1 MDTIETT
8 ALTSPLVTMAAEDPE
23 KQNKYGD
30 ELFQIQDPIS
40 GLFYTASFAWNCSM
54 AKRLYAQMF
63 FMAGEISRGY
73 ADAKGRIVVSSLSSA
88 RQELAYLRG
97 ICEYWEVHF
106 PDRPLQSLS
115 RLEIQMM
122 LRSFMV
128 RKENNEIGDQIL
140 GVSMLTMI
148 CRILDKTNNLLH
160 SGNLVDG
167 VVHRMTGPFKKSTM
181 EPLLQELEVD
191 YATWSKGG
199 SYGSIPMTCASLM
212 LAEAITQIESDE
224 AKIASIFF
232 TQWREG
238 KTTIATWFG
247 EKDRLALYRR
257 MQSPDYVL
265 SRFERGWAAS
275 AVKLG
280 TAIDAATKSHHTALP
295 WKNQWEL
302 SEFCAEITKAALVVI
317 ILLSGFRI
325 VEINGMR
332 LKDYKQEPDG
342 SWWFV
347 SENPKT
353 ESGFAHPRSL
363 HGLAADAATLMKN
376 ISAVDTTKFN
386 LPLLH
391 RAYRSEAFQV
401 ARGWSKFSDERWLA
415 DAGFTTN
422 GLRKWF
428 KAFYQI
434 YVVEKYPEAGAIHSE
449 VSPHQARH
457 TFAEFALRRFDGNVM
472 EKIREHFRHS
482 YGSFHTRRYTRD
494 KLSESVR
501 ISMERDYAKEIM
513 GRIANGKLDDR
524 FYGPAA
530 KRIDK
535 EMAEISVLT
544 GAEFDD
550 RLNELAN
557 DFVRFT
563 AFEWGYC
570 ALRGNEQHIAKCH
583 DAKTG
588 TPNVDQRSAPEVCA
602 GCPHSMNNN
611 LQKQELERT
620 AISHQFIAEN
630 HPLKAIG
637 NMSGE
642 VVRKIERR
650 LEEKVLV

>member
-1 MDTIETT
+1 MSNILSK
-8 ALTSPLVTMAAEDPE
+8 APPSPLITSTTQDLA

-30 ELFQIQDPIS
+30 ELFQIQDPLT
-40 GLFYTASFAWNCSM
+40 GLFYTISFAWKCSLQ
-54 AKRLYAQMF
+54 KRLYAQMYF
-63 FMAGEISRGY
+63 LAGDISRGY
-73 ADAKGRIVVSSLSSA
+73 ADDKGRIVVSSLSSA
-88 RQELAYLRG
+88 RQEIAYLRE

-106 PDRPLQSLS
+106 PDRLLQSLS
-115 RLEIQMM
+115 RLDIQIM
-122 LRSFMV
+122 LRALMV
-128 RKENNEIGDQIL
+128 KKENNESGALIL
-140 GVSMLTMI
+140 GVSTMTMVCKI
-148 CRILDKTNNLLH
+148 IDRTNNFLH
-160 SGNLVDG
+160 SGKLVDG
-167 VVHRMTGPFKKSTM
+167 VTHRMTIKFKKSTM
-181 EPLLQELEVD
+181 EPLLKELDVD
-191 YATWSKGG
+191 YATWIKGG

-212 LAEAITQIESDE
+212 LAEAISQMESDE
-224 AKIASIFF
+224 ARIAAIFF
-232 TQWREG
+232 RKWRDK
-238 KTTIATWFG
+238 KTKVNSWFG

-257 MQSPDYVL
+257 MQSPEYVL

-275 AVKLG
+275 AVELG
-280 TAIDAATKSHHTALP
+280 TAIDAATKSHHATLP
-295 WKNQWEL
+295 WRSHGEL
-302 SEFCAEITKAALVVI
+302 SDFCAELTKAALVVI
-317 ILLSGFRI
+317 TLLSGFRI
-325 VEINGMR
+325 IEIHGMR
-332 LKDYKQEPDG
+332 LNDYEQAPDG
-342 SWWFV
+342 SWWFT
-347 SENPKT
+347 SENAKT

-363 HGLAADAATLMKN
+363 HGLAADAATLMSN

-391 RAYRSEAFQV
+391 RAYRTEGFQIT
-401 ARGWSKFSDERWLA
+401 RGWSKFSDEQWLA

-422 GLRKWF
+422 AFRIWF
-428 KAFYQI
+428 KEFYKV
-434 YVVEKYPEAGAIHSE
+434 YVVEKYPEAGAIHGE

-482 YGSFHTRRYTRD
+482 YGSFHTRRYTRE

-501 ISMERDYAKEIM
+501 ISMERDYAKEVM

-530 KRIDK
+530 KRVEK

-550 RLNELAN
+550 RVGALAN
-557 DFVRFT
+557 EFVRFT

-583 DAKTG
+583 DPQTG
-588 TPNVDQRSAPEVCA
+588 TPNIDQRSAPEVCA

-630 HPLKAIG
+630 HPLKALG
-637 NMSGE
+637 NMSRE

-650 LEEKVLV
+650 LEEKVLP